1 MPALGTNRRR
11 LLATIGIALCVVTF
25 LAGCGP
31 SGQATAGRTSLTAT
45 FAAIEGAPRYA
56 HSTWGYEVTD
66 VKSGNVL
73 ARAEPAE
80 DVRSRLDDEALLG
93 VRGASARTARTTG
106 S

>member
-25 LAGCGP
+25 LAGCGT

-73 ARAEPAE
+73 AAQNAQKMFDP
-80 DVRSRLDDEALLG
+80 
-93 VRGASARTARTTG
+93 G
-106 S
+106 STMKL